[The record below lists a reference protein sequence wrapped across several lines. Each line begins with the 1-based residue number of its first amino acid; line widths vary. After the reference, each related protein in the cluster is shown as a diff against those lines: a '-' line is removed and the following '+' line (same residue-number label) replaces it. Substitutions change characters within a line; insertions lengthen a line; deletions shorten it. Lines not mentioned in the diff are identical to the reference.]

1 MISAGILA
9 ISMVGAVV
17 DSHPVFMETE
27 EGAEIMAMACTNCT
41 SPVLAKLLSA
51 STILIAHILSALPI
65 EDSYR
70 LIQEM
75 KAAALA
81 QTTRSPNISE
91 VSIKEINPKV
101 TKKTYFDGLR
111 ESLHLYAWWKDGVQ
125 YVGTT
130 GTTLKG
136 ALGNVAIKEK
146 RFYDLQ
152 TELQKE
158 KLEQIVGHTD

>member
-1 MISAGILA
+1 
-9 ISMVGAVV
+9 
-17 DSHPVFMETE
+17 ME
-27 EGAEIMAMACTNCT
+27 
-41 SPVLAKLLSA
+41 
-51 STILIAHILSALPI
+51 
-65 EDSYR
+65 
-70 LIQEM
+70 
-75 KAAALA
+75 
-81 QTTRSPNISE
+81 
-91 VSIKEINPKV
+91 V